1 VISLYPAHTENAVAL
16 GAGHLLV
23 GISRHDDP
31 ELLPGLPRIP
41 LKAGAEVFFALKPD
55 LVLARSLSVSQN
67 PSLYKTLRE
76 AGIRVEV
83 IDPPSWN
90 DFHGYLTKLAGLLG
104 VNPDEA
110 AKRFRELGKAI
121 ADEARRRS
129 GEKKK
134 PLVFVEAASNNLRTC
149 APGSWAAHMI
159 ELAGGRNAAAAA
171 APVTEGSAV
180 AAWGLERTLRTI
192 KSGLDVYIVQ
202 HGAMNAS
209 TLSDVKKRQWA
220 EALENIKTAEIPEAY
235 LSRPTLTGLE
245 KGGKILLDIFYGE

>member
-67 PSLYKTLRE
+67 PGLYKTLRE
-76 AGIRVEV
+76 AGVRVEV

-110 AKRFRELGKAI
+110 AKRFRKLSKTI

-171 APVTEGSAV
+171 TPVTEGSAV

-220 EALENIKTAEIPEAY
+220 KALENIKTAEIPEAY